1 MTLGLLFLGLFERI
15 YDGPLEEMNN
25 AMIHLIDDYKRLS
38 RFAFHKIH
46 KKELGTSLKST
57 LQ

>member
-25 AMIHLIDDYKRLS
+25 VMIHLIDEHLKRLS
-38 RFAFHKIH
+38 IFAFHKIC
-46 KKELGTSLKST
+46 KKELGIC
-57 LQ
+57 